1 MKLMKSNKQNL
12 LLAKEIL
19 LGGRPII
26 FPTDTVYGIGAIPTK
41 KAVDEIYRLKKRD
54 KSKKIIALVSS
65 IDKIY
70 DIAEDIDENIINQ
83 FMPGALTVIFR
94 AKPKMYDIVG
104 ETIGVR
110 IPDSKLTLELI
121 ESVGGILMT
130 SSANI
135 SGNPPAKTVSEL
147 SKDLVENVEC
157 ILTSDQILTGI
168 PSTIISYID
177 KKYTLIREGE
187 IPFEKIINLGGY
199 IFEGE
204 ND

>member
-1 MKLMKSNKQNL
+1 MKSNKENL

-70 DIAEDIDENIINQ
+70 DIAEDIDENIINH

-177 KKYTLIREGE
+177 KKYALIREGE

-199 IFEGE
+199 IFEG
-204 ND
+204 

>member
-1 MKLMKSNKQNL
+1 MKSNKENL

-41 KAVDEIYRLKKRD
+41 RAVDEIYRLKKRD

-70 DIAEDIDENIINQ
+70 DIAEDIDENIINH

>member
-1 MKLMKSNKQNL
+1 MKSNKENL

-41 KAVDEIYRLKKRD
+41 KAVAEIYRLKKRD

-70 DIAEDIDENIINQ
+70 DIAEDIDENIINH

-177 KKYTLIREGE
+177 KKYALIREGE

>member
-1 MKLMKSNKQNL
+1 MKSNKENL

-70 DIAEDIDENIINQ
+70 DIAEDIDENIINH

-94 AKPKMYDIVG
+94 AKPKIYDIVG

-157 ILTSDQILTGI
+157 LLTSDQILTGI

-177 KKYTLIREGE
+177 KKYALIREGE

>member
-1 MKLMKSNKQNL
+1 MKSNKENL

-41 KAVDEIYRLKKRD
+41 KAVDEIYSLKNRD

-70 DIAEDIDENIINQ
+70 DIAEDIDENIINN
-83 FMPGALTVIFR
+83 FMTGDMTVIFR

-177 KKYTLIREGE
+177 KKYALIREGE

>member
-1 MKLMKSNKQNL
+1 MKSNKENL

-41 KAVDEIYRLKKRD
+41 KAVAEIYRLKKRD

-70 DIAEDIDENIINQ
+70 DIAEDIDENIINH

-177 KKYTLIREGE
+177 KNYALIREGE

>member
-1 MKLMKSNKQNL
+1 MKLMKSNKENL

-70 DIAEDIDENIINQ
+70 DIAEDIDENIINH

-177 KKYTLIREGE
+177 KKYALIREGE

>member
-1 MKLMKSNKQNL
+1 MKSNKENL

-65 IDKIY
+65 INKIY
-70 DIAEDIDENIINQ
+70 DIAEDIDENIINN

>member
-1 MKLMKSNKQNL
+1 MKSNKENL

-70 DIAEDIDENIINQ
+70 DIAEDIDDNIINH

-177 KKYTLIREGE
+177 KKYALIREGE

>member
-1 MKLMKSNKQNL
+1 MKSNKENL

-70 DIAEDIDENIINQ
+70 DIAENIDENIINH

-104 ETIGVR
+104 ETIGIR

>member
-1 MKLMKSNKQNL
+1 MKSNKENL

-65 IDKIY
+65 TDKIY
-70 DIAEDIDENIINQ
+70 DIAEDIDENIINH

-177 KKYTLIREGE
+177 KKYALIREGE

>member
-1 MKLMKSNKQNL
+1 MKSNKENL

-70 DIAEDIDENIINQ
+70 DIAEDIDENIINH
-83 FMPGALTVIFR
+83 FMPGDLTVIFR

-177 KKYTLIREGE
+177 KKYALIREGE

>member
-1 MKLMKSNKQNL
+1 MKLMKSNKENL

-70 DIAEDIDENIINQ
+70 DIAEDIDENIINH

-94 AKPKMYDIVG
+94 AKPKIYDIVG

-157 ILTSDQILTGI
+157 LLTSDQILTGI

-177 KKYTLIREGE
+177 KKYALIREGE

>member
-1 MKLMKSNKQNL
+1 MKLMKLNKKTL

-26 FPTDTVYGIGAIPTK
+26 FPTDTVYGIGTIPTK
-41 KAVDEIYRLKKRD
+41 KAIDEIYRLKKRD
-54 KSKKIIALVSS
+54 KKKKIIALVSS
-65 IDKIY
+65 IEKIY
-70 DIAEDIDENIINQ
+70 DIAEDIDENIINK

-94 AKPKMYDIVG
+94 SKPKMYDIVG

-110 IPDSKLTLELI
+110 IPNNKLTLELI
-121 ESVGGILMT
+121 KSVGGILMT

-135 SGNPPAKTVSEL
+135 SGSPSAKTASEL
-147 SKDLVENVEC
+147 QKDLVENVEC

-168 PSTIISYID
+168 PSTIISYLD

-187 IPFEKIINLGGY
+187 IPFEKIINLGG
-199 IFEGE
+199 
-204 ND
+204 

>member
-1 MKLMKSNKQNL
+1 MKSNKENL

-70 DIAEDIDENIINQ
+70 DIAEDIDENIINH

-157 ILTSDQILTGI
+157 ILKSDQILTGI

-177 KKYTLIREGE
+177 KKYALIREGE

>member
-1 MKLMKSNKQNL
+1 MKSNKENL

-26 FPTDTVYGIGAIPTK
+26 FPTDTVYGIGVIPTK

-70 DIAEDIDENIINQ
+70 DIAEDIDENIINH

-177 KKYTLIREGE
+177 KKYALIREGE

>member
-1 MKLMKSNKQNL
+1 MKSNKENL

-41 KAVDEIYRLKKRD
+41 KAVAEIYRLKKRD

-70 DIAEDIDENIINQ
+70 DIAEDIDDNIINH

-177 KKYTLIREGE
+177 KKYALIREGE

>member
-1 MKLMKSNKQNL
+1 MKSNKENL

-70 DIAEDIDENIINQ
+70 DIAEDIDENIINH

-177 KKYTLIREGE
+177 KKYVLIREGE

>member
-1 MKLMKSNKQNL
+1 MKSNKENL

-41 KAVDEIYRLKKRD
+41 RAVDEIYRLKKRD

-70 DIAEDIDENIINQ
+70 DIAEDIDENIINN

>member
-1 MKLMKSNKQNL
+1 MKSNKENL

-70 DIAEDIDENIINQ
+70 DIAEDIDENVINH

>member
-1 MKLMKSNKQNL
+1 MKSNKENL

-70 DIAEDIDENIINQ
+70 DIAEDIDENIINH

>member
-1 MKLMKSNKQNL
+1 MKLMKSNKENL

-70 DIAEDIDENIINQ
+70 DIAEDIDENIINN

>member
-1 MKLMKSNKQNL
+1 MKSNKENL

-41 KAVDEIYRLKKRD
+41 RAVDEIYRLKKRD

-70 DIAEDIDENIINQ
+70 DIAEDIDENIINH

-177 KKYTLIREGE
+177 KKYALIREGE

>member
-1 MKLMKSNKQNL
+1 MKSNKENL

-70 DIAEDIDENIINQ
+70 DIAEDIDENIINH

-177 KKYTLIREGE
+177 KKYALIREGE

>member
-1 MKLMKSNKQNL
+1 MKSNKENL

-70 DIAEDIDENIINQ
+70 DIAEDIDENIINN

>member
-1 MKLMKSNKQNL
+1 MKSNKENL

-70 DIAEDIDENIINQ
+70 DIAEDIDENIINH

-110 IPDSKLTLELI
+110 IPNNKLTLELI
-121 ESVGGILMT
+121 KSVGGILMT

-135 SGNPPAKTVSEL
+135 SGTPPAKTVSEL

-177 KKYTLIREGE
+177 KKYALIREGE

>member
-1 MKLMKSNKQNL
+1 MKSNKENL

-65 IDKIY
+65 INKIY
-70 DIAEDIDENIINQ
+70 DIAEDIDENIINN

-157 ILTSDQILTGI
+157 ILTADQILTGI

>member
-1 MKLMKSNKQNL
+1 MKSNKENL

-65 IDKIY
+65 INKIY
-70 DIAEDIDENIINQ
+70 DIAEDIDENIINH

-177 KKYTLIREGE
+177 KKYALIREGE

>member
-1 MKLMKSNKQNL
+1 MKSNKENL

-70 DIAEDIDENIINQ
+70 DIAEDIDENIINH

-110 IPDSKLTLELI
+110 IPDSKLILELI

-177 KKYTLIREGE
+177 KKYALIREGE